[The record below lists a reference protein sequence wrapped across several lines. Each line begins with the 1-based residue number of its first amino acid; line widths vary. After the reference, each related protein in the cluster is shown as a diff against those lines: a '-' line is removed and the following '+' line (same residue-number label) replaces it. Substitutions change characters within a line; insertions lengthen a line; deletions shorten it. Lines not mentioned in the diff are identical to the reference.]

1 MKINIKV
8 ELDYKRQKAIYDR
21 MVAQNLN
28 GKVIEAQK
36 QVVDGLYN
44 QLQGNEEYKV
54 RQAALKDMDV
64 KLEIVDY
71 EKLEKKTVSRK
82 LAKLKYNRPIDMD
95 KVDVFIN
102 ILTNGKYE
110 KMTTII
116 ACEASLLLEKGY
128 KVETWEGKEI
138 TQEDAG
144 DYLVILDGQHRT
156 CAWLKW
162 LSVHAD
168 DAIPNVHIKAEM
180 DKVEE
185 YLVDIN
191 TVGNWTPKD
200 KAVVAALVNKDDE
213 FLQAVASAINMGIA
227 ASTASKIFCG
237 KLMTPNA
244 IAKALKGEEYKLPKN
259 ADLNIERGW
268 RFINTCRASNIPVNY
283 ISKRT
288 LIDDFN
294 SYCAATD
301 DEQAFAG
308 LAKLKDKAKLSEEL
322 KKVNGENKFIVLLGG
337 GSLLDK

>member
-1 MKINIKV
+1 MSKINKQ
-8 ELDYKRQKAIYDR
+8 ELDLNKQKEAYKK
-21 MVAQNLN
+21 MVAQNLD
-28 GKVIEAQK
+28 KAVIEAQK
-36 QVVDGLYN
+36 QVVDKLEQSIQVN
-44 QLQGNEEYKV
+44 KAE
-54 RQAALKDMDV
+54 LKDMEV

-71 EKLEKKTVSRK
+71 DKLEKKTVSKK

-95 KVDVFIN
+95 KVDAFTKI
-102 ILTNGKYE
+102 IAHGKYE
-110 KMTTII
+110 KAAAII
-116 ACEASLLLEKGY
+116 TCEASLLLGKGY
-128 KVETWEGKEI
+128 KVETWEGKKI
-138 TQEDAG
+138 AQENAV

-244 IAKALKGEEYKLPKN
+244 MTKALKGEEYKLPKDAKVN
-259 ADLNIERGW
+259 VAKGW
-268 RFINTCRASNIPVNY
+268 RFINTCEASKIPVNY

-308 LAKLKDKAKLSEEL
+308 LAKLKDKAKLSDEL
-322 KKVNGENKFIVLLGG
+322 KKVTEHKFITLLKG
-337 GSLLDK
+337 GSLLGE

>member
-1 MKINIKV
+1 MKGIKKQ
-8 ELDYKRQKAIYDR
+8 ELDLNKQKEAYKK
-21 MVAQNLN
+21 MVAQNLD
-28 GKVIEAQK
+28 KAVIEAQK
-36 QVVDGLYN
+36 QVVDKLEQSIQVN
-44 QLQGNEEYKV
+44 KAE
-54 RQAALKDMDV
+54 LKDLEV

-71 EKLEKKTVSRK
+71 DKLEKKTVSKK

-95 KVDVFIN
+95 KVDAFTTI
-102 ILTNGKYE
+102 ITNGKYE
-110 KMTTII
+110 KAAAII
-116 ACEASLLLEKGY
+116 TCEASLLLEKGY
-128 KVETWEGKEI
+128 TVETWEGKKI
-138 TQEDAG
+138 AQENAV

-168 DAIPNVHIKAEM
+168 DAIPNVYIKAEM

-268 RFINTCRASNIPVNY
+268 RFINTCRASGIPVNY

-294 SYCAATD
+294 SYCVSVGE
-301 DEQAFAG
+301 EQAFEG

-322 KKVNGENKFIVLLGG
+322 KKVTEHKFITLLKG
-337 GSLLDK
+337 GSLLGE